1 MYTADISQYS
11 WKNAMPSGH
20 YDFRNKI
27 KALWLKES
35 NQVHFCSHKQ
45 HIYLKGL
52 NYKSKSLLLEAGTK
66 AVREED
72 SK

>member
-1 MYTADISQYS
+1 MYMVDISQYS
-11 WKNAMPSGH
+11 WKNAMRGGL

-35 NQVHFCSHKQ
+35 NQMQFCSHK
-45 HIYLKGL
+45 HYIYLKDH

-66 AVREED
+66 AVREKD

>member
-1 MYTADISQYS
+1 MYRVDTSQYS
-11 WKNAMPSGH
+11 WKNAMSSGL

-35 NQVHFCSHKQ
+35 NQMHFCSHKH
-45 HIYLKGL
+45 HIYLKDCD
-52 NYKSKSLLLEAGTK
+52 YKSKSLLLEAGTK
-66 AVREED
+66 AVREQG